1 MRNRIRVF
9 LADKLGERGK
19 EVMLM
24 GKKMSRMRKW

>member
-9 LADKLGERGK
+9 LADKLGERDK

-24 GKKMSRMRKW
+24 GKKMSKR